1 MNIKKKILIIED
13 EKALREA
20 LKSYLEED
28 GFEIEV
34 AADGEAGINLIKENK
49 FDLAILDI
57 ILPKKDGFKIL
68 EEIKED
74 EKIQKIPIIILTNL
88 ESIEDIQKAFEK
100 GINNYLVKSDHSLEE
115 VSQKIKEILK
125 S

>member
-1 MNIKKKILIIED
+1 MNMKKKILIIED

-34 AADGEAGINLIKENK
+34 AADGEVGISLIRENK

-74 EKIQKIPIIILTNL
+74 EKIQKIPIIVLTNL

-100 GINNYLVKSDHSLEE
+100 GITNYLVKSDHSLEE

-125 S
+125 I